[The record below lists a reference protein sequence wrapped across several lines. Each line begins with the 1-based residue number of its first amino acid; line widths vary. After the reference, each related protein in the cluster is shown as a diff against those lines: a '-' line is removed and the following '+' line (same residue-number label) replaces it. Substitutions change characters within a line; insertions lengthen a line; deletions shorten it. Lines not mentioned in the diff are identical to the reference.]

1 MENREKNTF
10 RKKIILYVVAG
21 FILGAI
27 AKLFVVD
34 ILSVSGNS
42 MTPTIK
48 DRSTLVV
55 NKLAY
60 GIVNPFS
67 NEFLYQW
74 AYPKKDDIVI
84 FLHCNKIVVKRCIA
98 TQGTTL
104 EFLADSEYIL
114 KVNNK
119 TIPLKEEEYKRLSS
133 FSQVPS
139 GYVLVLGDNIE
150 ESIDSRE
157 YGFVAVKNITGK
169 ILGK

>member
-1 MENREKNTF
+1 M
-10 RKKIILYVVAG
+10 
-21 FILGAI
+21 
-27 AKLFVVD
+27 
-34 ILSVSGNS
+34 
-42 MTPTIK
+42 
-48 DRSTLVV
+48 
-55 NKLAY
+55 
-60 GIVNPFS
+60 
-67 NEFLYQW
+67 
-74 AYPKKDDIVI
+74 
-84 FLHCNKIVVKRCIA
+84 HCNKIVVKRCIA

-104 EFLADSEYIL
+104 EFMADSEYIL

-150 ESIDSRE
+150 ESIDSRQ